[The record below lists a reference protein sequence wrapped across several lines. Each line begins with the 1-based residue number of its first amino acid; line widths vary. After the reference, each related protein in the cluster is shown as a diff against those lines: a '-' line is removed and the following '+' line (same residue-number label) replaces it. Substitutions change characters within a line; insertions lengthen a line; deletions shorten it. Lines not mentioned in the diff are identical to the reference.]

1 MELVTVIIL
10 FIGGLFSGIINTIV
24 GGGSLIS
31 VPLLITSGLP
41 AHLAIGTNRFA
52 MVFNTGVGAIDYHR
66 KVKYKIKL
74 ALFLAVFASI
84 GSYLGAN
91 IVLQIDEKF
100 LKYIIGILMLTM
112 GGIIVYKKKLGL
124 EERKTNLTRRNY
136 IFLILTAVLSFLIG
150 IYGGFFGAGISTMF
164 TFMFAS
170 FFGMS
175 FIKSAGITRFIVSIL
190 SIIAVLIFLIN
201 MKIDF
206 LFGIILAISFI
217 AGAKIGVKLA
227 LKAGNIWIRRLFIF
241 LVVISSIRLLFF

>member
-1 MELVTVIIL
+1 MEPITTIIL
-10 FIGGLFSGIINTIV
+10 FVGGLFSGIINTIV

-31 VPLLITSGLP
+31 VPLLITLGLP

-66 KVKYKIKL
+66 KVKYSIRL

-91 IVLQIDEKF
+91 IVLQVDEKL
-100 LKYIIGILMLTM
+100 LKYVIGVLMLSI
-112 GGIIVYKKKLGL
+112 GCIVVYKKKLGL
-124 EERKTNLTRRNY
+124 EDRKIVLVRR
-136 IFLILTAVLSFLIG
+136 IFILISTLSFFLG

-164 TFMFAS
+164 TFVFVS

-175 FIKSAGITRFIVSIL
+175 FIKSAGITRFVVSTL
-190 SIIAVLIFLIN
+190 SIIAALIFLIN
-201 MKIDF
+201 VKIDF
-206 LFGIILAISFI
+206 LFGIVLAISFV
-217 AGAKIGVKLA
+217 AGAKIGVRLA

-241 LVVISSIRLLFF
+241 LVVVSSIRLLFF